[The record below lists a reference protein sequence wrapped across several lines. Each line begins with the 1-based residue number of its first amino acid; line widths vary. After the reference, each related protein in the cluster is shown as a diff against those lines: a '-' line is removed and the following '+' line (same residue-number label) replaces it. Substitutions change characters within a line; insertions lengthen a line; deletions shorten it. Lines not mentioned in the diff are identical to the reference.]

1 MPADPDD
8 SLSVFMRT
16 NPMPPAAPPQ
26 RVWRRRA
33 LTLALLL
40 AVWLGAQYWQARDVP
55 RGPAPAFSL
64 PAVSVQPGQQLSL
77 AQWQAAHPGRPVALN
92 FWSESC
98 PICKLQQSNVSR
110 VGEDWPV
117 LTVALQSGDVAAV
130 RQALGRRGLDWPT
143 VVDARGELTRRY
155 GIGAVPAFVVIDASG
170 QVRSASVGY
179 TSELGMRA
187 RLWWAA
193 LRV

>member
-1 MPADPDD
+1 MRPKSSAW
-8 SLSVFMRT
+8 MRT
-16 NPMPPAAPPQ
+16 NPRSPAGSRG
-26 RVWRRRA
+26 RVWRQRA

-40 AVWLGAQYWQARDVP
+40 TVWLGAQYWRASEVP

-64 PAVSVQPGQQLSL
+64 PAVSVQADQQLSL

-92 FWSESC
+92 FWAESC
-98 PICKLQQSNVSR
+98 PICKLQQSNISR
-110 VGEDWPV
+110 VGADWPV

-193 LRV
+193 LRA